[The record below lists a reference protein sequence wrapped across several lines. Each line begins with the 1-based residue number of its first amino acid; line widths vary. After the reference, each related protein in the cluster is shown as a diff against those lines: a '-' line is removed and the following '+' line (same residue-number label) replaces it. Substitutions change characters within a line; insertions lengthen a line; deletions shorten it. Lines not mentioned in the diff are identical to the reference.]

1 MYPLGP
7 TLAISIPC
15 AECYFRPQGRTRPLP
30 LSALAVHFI
39 IIARIIHF
47 EIIIQTYNNSSKVI
61 HLQVKQS
68 RAMPCNNTVGPCPD
82 PGRYGFLTFKFGSL
96 DHLTP

>member
-7 TLAISIPC
+7 TLAVSTPC

-39 IIARIIHF
+39 ITAHIIHF
-47 EIIIQTYNNSSKVI
+47 EITIQTYSNLSKI
-61 HLQVKQS
+61 THLHIIQS
-68 RAMPCNNTVGPCPD
+68 RATPCNHIVGPCPIL
-82 PGRYGFLTFKFGSL
+82 GCYGFLTFRFGSL